1 MDDPRPPLYEQLAA
15 RIPRIPATWLLIIAN
30 LLVFAA
36 MLGQGACLLHTDN
49 AVPLAWG
56 TNFDHATKE
65 V

>member
-36 MLGQGACLLHTDN
+36 MLGQGAGLRHTDN
-49 AVPLAWG
+49 AVQLEQDLRAA
-56 TNFDHATKE
+56 FD
-65 V
+65 